1 MKKSKEVAKAVSK
14 DVADATCLADVI
26 FTANQDDLFL
36 HSIVARA
43 TSVNELDVLDEL
55 DSMFDVSQVSR
66 GKSSSTSVNSVDKT
80 SIFASVKERDNE
92 LASTFLIDTVLA
104 MTIKISL
111 KYKQDLTC
119 EAVSNYLASQD
130 CYDKWDSK
138 TANVLSKLSS
148 RVKAHLKANNDRKRS
163 VLYQNV
169 QTRKRVVYDKVDA
182 SKYHIVHDIIIS
194 DKIKQLVCKSSILS

>member
-1 MKKSKEVAKAVSK
+1 MKKSKEVAVSK
-14 DVADATCLADVI
+14 DVTEAICLADVI
-26 FTANQDDLFL
+26 FTANLDDLYL
-36 HSIVARA
+36 HSIVARE

-55 DSMFDVSQVSR
+55 DSMFDVSQITSA
-66 GKSSSTSVNSVDKT
+66 KSSSVSVNNVDKL

-92 LASTFLIDTVLA
+92 LASTFLLDTVIA

-119 EAVSNYLASQD
+119 QAVSNYLANQD

-138 TANVLSKLSS
+138 TANVLVKLSS
-148 RVKAHLKANNDRKRS
+148 RVRAHLKANNERKRS
-163 VLYQNV
+163 VLYQSV
-169 QTRKRVVYDKVDA
+169 QTRKRVVYDKADA
-182 SKYHIVHDIIIS
+182 SKYHVVHDIIIS